1 MLDLPKSTEFNR
13 RIPKG
18 KFYENLSVTPALRRV
33 FVEQIKAI
41 RWCNK
46 IAATTL
52 NLAAGKNVTE
62 IEIIEIALNSTNL
75 DENVLR
81 LIDREIPYHIVFLL
95 ECEGK
100 YQIWTAYKENA
111 ASGSGAF
118 KVESYYHTGW
128 THEDELS
135 LHIEGLDLDAVYE
148 NFVRQVAGDQLQN
161 KPDESLKESV
171 EREQRKAELR
181 KQIAK
186 LEAQIRRE
194 KQLNKQVL
202 LNAELRKIRHELEA
216 NNDF

>member
-1 MLDLPKSTEFNR
+1 MLDLPKNTEFNR
-13 RIPKG
+13 RIPKT
-18 KFYENLSVTPALRRV
+18 KFYVNLSVTPALRRV

-62 IEIIEIALNSTNL
+62 IEIIEIALSRPNL

-95 ECEGK
+95 EFEGK

-128 THEDELS
+128 TREDELS
-135 LHIEGLDLDAVYE
+135 LHIEGLDLDVVYE

-171 EREQRKAELR
+171 EREQRKTELR
-181 KQIAK
+181 KQISK
-186 LEAQIRRE
+186 LETLIRRE
-194 KQLNKQVL
+194 KQLNKQVP
-202 LNAELRKIRHELEA
+202 LNTELKRLKKFVEELK
-216 NNDF
+216 